1 MKVKTQFMVWHKTNP
16 VPKFRKAGFLNSC
29 EMIVCMWNKGH
40 TWNFGKQSDM
50 HNFFESSIC
59 MGPERLDNPKHP
71 TQKPVK
77 LLKHLIKIAS
87 KEGDIVLDPFMG
99 VGSTGV
105 AALKM
110 NRRFIGIE
118 IERDYFEAAKKR
130 LQQSQNTLFDNTPVL
145 PSNPTLC
152 YSENK

>member
-1 MKVKTQFMVWHKTNP
+1 MTFSRRIQV
-16 VPKFRKAGFLNSC
+16 
-29 EMIVCMWNKGH
+29 
-40 TWNFGKQSDM
+40 
-50 HNFFESSIC
+50 
-59 MGPERLDNPKHP
+59 
-71 TQKPVK
+71 
-77 LLKHLIKIAS
+77 KIAS

-99 VGSTGV
+99 VGSTGI